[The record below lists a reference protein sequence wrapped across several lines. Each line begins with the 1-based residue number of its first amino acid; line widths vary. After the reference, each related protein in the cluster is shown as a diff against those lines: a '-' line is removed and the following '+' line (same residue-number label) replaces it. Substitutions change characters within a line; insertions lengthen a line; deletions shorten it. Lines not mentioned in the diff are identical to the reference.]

1 MIFKKKFRFL
11 PQHDQMD
18 CGPACIQM
26 ISRYYGKKHSLQYL
40 RENSSL
46 TKDGV
51 SLLGISKSAK
61 DIGLNAFSLKMKF
74 VDLIRN
80 IKSPSIL
87 HWNQNHFVVLYKI
100 RRKLISRDLEFVIAD
115 PGHGVIKLNETEFK
129 KQWCT
134 DGDEG
139 VVLYLEPTEAFY
151 SKKENTEGNSKSFSF
166 LFSYLKSYKWEIT
179 QLLFG
184 ILAGSLITLIFPFL
198 TQALIDRGVKEQ
210 SLDIIKIILIGQLF
224 LFLGSAVIEI
234 IRNWITLYIGSHINI
249 KIISD
254 FLLKLMKLPIKFFDT
269 KMMGDFTQRIN
280 DHERIENFLTSQS
293 LLTLFSL
300 INLLVFLIVLAIY
313 DLQILAIFTIL
324 TVVSIVWIFLFQ
336 RKRRI
341 LDYIR
346 FQSRALNQD
355 AIYELINGMQ
365 EIKLNSFE
373 AYKRNEW
380 EDIQIKLFKI
390 STRILALDQYQTV
403 GYSFINHFKN
413 ILVTYFAAKEVILGN
428 ITLGAMLSITYIIGQ
443 MNSPLNQLIGFIRSF
458 QDAQISLDRLSEVHL
473 QKEEEEIAVLDPAP
487 VDLKFSKNGNS
498 GIRLNNLSFNYD
510 GSESKNVLKNLDLF
524 IPKGK
529 TTAIVGASGSGKTT
543 LMKLLL
549 KFYEPNT
556 GRIYID
562 GLPLANMSS
571 KEWRKNIGTV
581 MQEGFI
587 FSDSLERNIAAG
599 DENIDAEHLKYAIE
613 TANLTEFVENLPNGL
628 KTKIGASG
636 NGISGGQ
643 KQRILI
649 ARAVYKNPEYMF
661 FDEATSALD
670 TENERIIMENI
681 NKFIKSRTA
690 IIIAHRLSTVKN
702 ADQIVVLKD
711 GNIVEV
717 GTHHEL
723 VEQKQYYFNLVKDQL
738 ELNQ

>member
-1 MIFKKKFRFL
+1 MLFKPKFRFL

-18 CGPACIQM
+18 CGPACLQM
-26 ISRYYGKKHSLQYL
+26 VSRYYGKKYSLQYL
-40 RENSSL
+40 RDLSLL

-51 SLLGISKSAK
+51 SLLGISKSASA
-61 DIGLNAFSLKMKF
+61 IGFKSISLKMNFK
-74 VDLIRN
+74 DLVKK
-80 IKSPSIL
+80 IKSPVVL

-100 RRKLISRDLEFVIAD
+100 RKKIISKELEFTIAD
-115 PGHGVIKLNETEFK
+115 PGHGIIKLNEEEFK
-129 KQWCT
+129 KQWCIEN
-134 DGDEG
+134 DEG
-139 VVLYLEPTEAFY
+139 VVLYLEPTNEFY
-151 SKKENTEGNSKSFSF
+151 TKEDVSKNSNNSFSF

-184 ILAGSLITLIFPFL
+184 VLGGSLITLIFPFL
-198 TQALIDRGVKEQ
+198 TQALIDRGVKDQ

-224 LFLGSAVIEI
+224 LFFGSAIIEI

-254 FLLKLMKLPIKFFDT
+254 FLLKLMKLPIRFFDT

-313 DLQILAIFTIL
+313 DLKILLTFSVLTTISIFWVFI
-324 TVVSIVWIFLFQ
+324 FQ
-336 RKRRI
+336 RKRKI
-341 LDYIR
+341 LDYVR
-346 FQSRALNQD
+346 FQSKALNQD
-355 AIYELINGMQ
+355 SVYELINGMQ
-365 EIKLNSFE
+365 EIKLNNFE
-373 AYKRNEW
+373 KYKRNEW

-413 ILVTYFAAKEVILGN
+413 ILVTYFAAQEVILGN

-443 MNSPLNQLIGFIRSF
+443 MNSPLNQLIGFIRSL

-473 QKEEEEIAVLDPAP
+473 QKEEELIDNDTNVKL
-487 VDLKFSKNGNS
+487 LNKKNKNGIN
-498 GIRLNNLSFNYD
+498 LVNLSFNYE
-510 GSESKNVLKNLDLF
+510 GAGLKTILKNLNLY

-543 LMKLLL
+543 LLKLLL
-549 KFYEPNT
+549 KFYSPTEGEIFIN
-556 GRIYID
+556 D
-562 GLPLANMSS
+562 KGLAKMSA
-571 KEWRKNIGTV
+571 KEWRKKIGTV
-581 MQEGFI
+581 MQEGYI
-587 FSDSLERNIAAG
+587 FSDSLERNIATS
-599 DENIDAEHLKYAIE
+599 DEEIDKKKLKYAID
-613 TANLTEFVENLPNGL
+613 TANLTEFISDLPNGL
-628 KTKIGASG
+628 KTKVGASG

-649 ARAVYKNPEYMF
+649 ARAVYKNPDFIF

-670 TENERIIMENI
+670 TENERIIMNNI
-681 NKFIKSRTA
+681 NAFIKNRTA
-690 IIIAHRLSTVKN
+690 VIIAHRLSTVKN
-702 ADQIVVLKD
+702 ADQIVVLKN
-711 GNIVEV
+711 GCIVEI
-717 GTHHEL
+717 GTHNEL
-723 VEQKQYYFNLVKDQL
+723 VNKKAYYFNLVKDQL
-738 ELNQ
+738 ELNK